1 MHHVNSVK
9 LNKADLFYGLMF
21 LLSFMA
27 FFGEVIFTQVTF
39 CFRDIVRY
47 YHPTHFFATE
57 AVQRGFIP
65 YWNPYVFCGYPFL
78 ATVQHALFYPLS
90 LLHYIFPF
98 GFGFKFFFLAHYFA
112 GGIGIYLLLRKIGL
126 SPVSCFVGGVI
137 FAFNGYLLS
146 LTNLL
151 TTLSAVIWMSF
162 CLLLY
167 MEGIKRSWYW
177 AIFIALVLA
186 FQFYSGQPE
195 IMFMSGVLLVLYSLH
210 EWYLNRAG
218 FLKNMAVLILSLSIS
233 CLFILP
239 ELLLFKEM
247 LSLSVRAK
255 GVIFWQASYWS
266 FHPLELFS
274 TLIQSF
280 SWDFIQTKS
289 WFRQTWL
296 RSFYF
301 GIIPLFF
308 IGLSFANRER
318 RRYVVMFFFLI
329 GMLGLLLSFGKYT
342 PVFAFVYRFFPGFNL
357 IRYPIKYIIFLDIS
371 MVVLAAIGF
380 ETWVK
385 NQKVILNRYFICF
398 AFLIGGCLFGL
409 IVFKNTFIEWLARN
423 YVLSHSA
430 EAVEALRTYYLPPV
444 LKECGWTILFLLLL
458 AFLWL
463 VRSKLPQKV
472 SLFLLSILLLINVLY
487 VSFADEPL
495 VKSAYYKYRTPV
507 IDFLSQ
513 YSGYDKFHF
522 ETEYSIKMYL
532 PDLLEDKL
540 PFFGNMNM
548 PFHLFDAGVY
558 DSLDLEK
565 TENVLRILG
574 TQPNYA
580 STPLANMMGLR
591 YIFTERELGGTGL
604 ELLGTFKVFRLYE
617 NVHSF
622 PRVKIYNRISVND
635 QLDDLGKVN
644 FLLSKGFNP
653 EMELSLAAKKDV
665 LEEKKINQDTIA
677 GTAALLSYE
686 PNEVSVI
693 VNNENPGWLALFDFY
708 YPGWV
713 ATVNGKRSS
722 IYEANYLFRA
732 VQVPAGNSLVK
743 FSYIPVKYYYGLA
756 VFIFVLVL
764 ISCGVARKIKMS
776 GGGTS

>member
-1 MHHVNSVK
+1 MNSGR
-9 LNKADLFYGLMF
+9 LNKTDLLYGFMF
-21 LLSFMA
+21 LLSFA
-27 FFGEVIFTQVTF
+27 VFFGEVIFTHVAF

-47 YHPTHFFATE
+47 YHPAHFFATE

-78 ATVQHALFYPLS
+78 ATVQHALFYPFS
-90 LLHYIFPF
+90 LWHYIFPF
-98 GFGFKFFFLAHYFA
+98 DYGFKFFFLIHYFA
-112 GGIGIYLLLRKIGL
+112 GGVGVYLLLRKIGL
-126 SPVSCFVGGVI
+126 SPASCFAGGVI
-137 FAFNGYLLS
+137 FTFNGYLLS

-167 MEGIKRSWYW
+167 MEGIKRSWHW
-177 AIFIALVLA
+177 AFFIAFVLA

-210 EWYLNRAG
+210 ECYISRVG
-218 FLKNMAVLILSLSIS
+218 FLKNIGVLVLSMIIS
-233 CLFILP
+233 FLFILP

-280 SWDFIQTKS
+280 SWNFIQTKA

-301 GIIPLFF
+301 GVIPLFF
-308 IGLSFANRER
+308 IGLSFVNKEKR
-318 RRYVVMFFFLI
+318 RFLVMFFLLL
-329 GMLGLLLSFGKYT
+329 GMLGLILAFGRYT
-342 PVFAFVYRFFPGFNL
+342 PVFAFVYRFFPGFDL

-380 ETWVK
+380 EMWVK
-385 NQKVILNRYFICF
+385 NQKAIVNRYFICF
-398 AFLIGGCLFGL
+398 SFLIGGCLLGL
-409 IVFKNTFIEWLARN
+409 RVFQNPFVEWLARN
-423 YVLSHSA
+423 YVLSQSA
-430 EAVEALRTYYLPPV
+430 EVVESLRNYYLPFV
-444 LKECGWTILFLLLL
+444 LKEGVGTILFLSLLVL
-458 AFLWL
+458 LWL
-463 VRSKLPQKV
+463 VRNKLPQKF
-472 SLFLLSILLLINVLY
+472 SLLLLSVLLLVNVLY
-487 VSFADEPL
+487 VSFAAEPL
-495 VKSAYYKYRTPV
+495 VKSAYYQYHTPV
-507 IDFLSQ
+507 IDFLSER
-513 YSGYDKFHF
+513 SGYDKFHF
-522 ETEYSIKMYL
+522 ETKYSTKMYL

-540 PFFGNMNM
+540 PFFENMNM

-574 TQPNYA
+574 TQPSYT
-580 STPLANMMGLR
+580 STPLANMLGLR
-591 YIFTERELGGTGL
+591 YIFTERDLRGTGL
-604 ELLGTFKVFRLYE
+604 KLLGTFKAFRLYE
-617 NVHSF
+617 NVHAF
-622 PRVKIYNRISVND
+622 PRVKIYSRIVAND

-644 FLLSKGFNP
+644 FLLTKDFNP
-653 EMELSLAAKKDV
+653 ERELFLTAKKDT
-665 LEEKKINQDTIA
+665 LDKENITHGDSIGKATI
-677 GTAALLSYE
+677 LSYE
-686 PNEVSVI
+686 PNEISI
-693 VNNENPGWLALFDFY
+693 TVNNASPAWLALFDFY

-713 ATVNGKRSS
+713 AMVNGKRSP

-732 VQVPAGNSLVK
+732 VPLPAGKSLVK
-743 FSYIPVKYYYGLA
+743 FEYVPVKYYYGLA
-756 VFIFVLVL
+756 VFIFILVL
-764 ISCGVARKIKMS
+764 LSGYTVGRIKTGD
-776 GGGTS
+776 GGDS